1 MVLVHFHRKEGNK
14 EENKEEEGERD
25 KSFWSHPNLTC
36 RKSGRHDIQTPL
48 AQPVSLTL
56 LHQDA
61 KSTTFLQ
68 NGQKASTQKRD
79 GERKE
84 GQTNHVLGSFLFL
97 VNFQSNKYLV
107 EDHFRKPLHCF
118 LTVFMESKN
127 IKLWVKVKGD
137 ILEVNSLRSYN
148 YNANAKQ
155 TEVLWQ
161 FQTTK

>member
-1 MVLVHFHRKEGNK
+1 MVWVHFHRKEGNK

-36 RKSGRHDIQTPL
+36 RKSGRHDIQTSL

-68 NGQKASTQKRD
+68 NRQKSSTQKRD
-79 GERKE
+79 GEKKE
-84 GQTNHVLGSFLFL
+84 GQTNHVLWSFLFL
-97 VNFQSNKYLV
+97 VNFQSNKYLI
-107 EDHFRKPLHCF
+107 EDHFRKLLHCF
-118 LTVFMESKN
+118 LWSKN
-127 IKLWVKVKGD
+127 TKLWVKVKGD
-137 ILEVNSLRSYN
+137 ILEVNCLRSYN

-161 FQTTK
+161 FQTTR